1 MLFYEEGNWRARPP
15 LSVRDLVMNVI
26 LLERIEKLG
35 QMGDEV
41 RVKPGYARNYLLP
54 QKKALRATDAN
65 RKQFET
71 QKAVLEAENL
81 KQRDE
86 AERVAKSLDGL
97 GVIMVRQASD
107 AGVLYGSVTTRDIAS
122 AVTEA
127 GVRLDRQQVV
137 LDRAIKELGVHELLV
152 RLHPEVSVAVKVA
165 IAKSSEEGA
174 ALLKAQTET
183 DSDAS
188 DSLDAVLAETSAL
201 IAETGEAA
209 AAPAEAAEETPSA

>member
-1 MLFYEEGNWRARPP
+1 
-15 LSVRDLVMNVI
+15 MNVI

-127 GVRLDRQQVV
+127 GVRLDRQQVI
-137 LDRAIKELGVHELLV
+137 LDRAIKELGVHEILV
-152 RLHPEVSVAVKVA
+152 RLHPEVGVAVKVA

-183 DSDAS
+183 ASDAS

-201 IAETGEAA
+201 IAQTGEAG

>member
-1 MLFYEEGNWRARPP
+1 
-15 LSVRDLVMNVI
+15 MNVI

-86 AERVAKSLDGL
+86 AERVAGSLDGL

-127 GVRLDRQQVV
+127 GVRLDRQQVI
-137 LDRAIKELGVHELLV
+137 LDRAIKELGVHEILV
-152 RLHPEVSVAVKVA
+152 RLHPEVGVAVKVA

-183 DSDAS
+183 ASDTS

-201 IAETGEAA
+201 IAQTGEAG

>member
-1 MLFYEEGNWRARPP
+1 
-15 LSVRDLVMNVI
+15 MNVI

-97 GVIMVRQASD
+97 GVIMVCQASD

-183 DSDAS
+183 VNDTS

-201 IAETGEAA
+201 IAEAGEAGT
-209 AAPAEAAEETPSA
+209 APAEAAEETPSA

>member
-1 MLFYEEGNWRARPP
+1 M
-15 LSVRDLVMNVI
+15 
-26 LLERIEKLG
+26 
-35 QMGDEV
+35 
-41 RVKPGYARNYLLP
+41 
-54 QKKALRATDAN
+54 RATDAN

-86 AERVAKSLDGL
+86 AERVAESLDGL

-183 DSDAS
+183 ASDAS

-201 IAETGEAA
+201 IAQTGEAG

>member
-1 MLFYEEGNWRARPP
+1 
-15 LSVRDLVMNVI
+15 MNVI

-152 RLHPEVSVAVKVA
+152 RLHPEVGVAVKVA

-183 DSDAS
+183 VSDTS

-201 IAETGEAA
+201 IAETGEAG

>member
-183 DSDAS
+183 ASDAS
-188 DSLDAVLAETSAL
+188 DSLDAVLAETCAL
-201 IAETGEAA
+201 IAEAGEAG